1 MSDHADINER
11 QQWNAFKK
19 AYRKSHPHEK
29 RDTKYYEYLR
39 KLYRDRNEPNLKP
52 WLKMSSSH
60 PVPMT
65 EQELIDL
72 ARTEE
77 VQTPLTDAERA
88 EACRARENWSATG
101 QTLLA
106 ALSDSELLAV
116 QNVCEKVVTEQIHR
130 EMGDSYQN
138 VQQLRDYLEY
148 LRHQS
153 NCPPD
158 IIASIQQEIF
168 KLTLI

>member
-52 WLKMSSSH
+52 WLKMSSSL
-60 PVPMT
+60 T

-77 VQTPLTDAERA
+77 VLTPLTDAERA

-116 QNVCEKVVTEQIHR
+116 QNVSKKVVTERINQ
-130 EMGDSYQN
+130 EMANCSQN

>member
-52 WLKMSSSH
+52 WLKMSSSL
-60 PVPMT
+60 T

-72 ARTEE
+72 ARTPMIEE
-77 VQTPLTDAERA
+77 VQTPI
-88 EACRARENWSATG
+88 
-101 QTLLA
+101 
-106 ALSDSELLAV
+106 
-116 QNVCEKVVTEQIHR
+116 NVSKKVVTERINQ
-130 EMGDSYQN
+130 EMANCSQN

-158 IIASIQQEIF
+158 IIASIQQEIY